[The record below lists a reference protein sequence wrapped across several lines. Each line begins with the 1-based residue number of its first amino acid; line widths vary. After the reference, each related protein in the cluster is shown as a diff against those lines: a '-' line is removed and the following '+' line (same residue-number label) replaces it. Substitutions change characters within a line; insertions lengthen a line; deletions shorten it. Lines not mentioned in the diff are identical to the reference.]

1 MSKQIVI
8 VGPNLPVW
16 DQANYIHLLD
26 TTKYII
32 GFPEHTMGAQAV
44 RDFVTERVRGGFST
58 NYVTRYD
65 SVLCALGECIDLGY
79 LSSDDVIIHLW
90 YDDKWT
96 IHRFTSTGVVSSGW
110 PFGCLI

>member
-26 TTKYII
+26 TSICII
-32 GFPEHTMGAQAV
+32 GFPEHNMGAQAV
-44 RDFVTERVRGGFST
+44 RDFVTDRVRKGFWT

-65 SVLCALGECIDLGY
+65 SVLCALGECVDLGY
-79 LSSDDVIIHLW
+79 LLPNEVAIHLW
-90 YDDKWT
+90 YEDKWT
-96 IHRFTSTGVVSSGW
+96 IHHFTQSGVLASGW
-110 PFGCLI
+110 PFGCLT